1 VQILYWW
8 VSDRYVILVVFK
20 EASVVLCLVTQTSC
34 VLYVMRETSSL
45 TGKIRK
51 VVSKRYFHKM
61 LFWIL
66 SLQRIASILVDT
78 LLLSYRT
85 GTMYSFESDYM
96 QKHLFC
102 FFFSPPLSIF
112 PPSVFMHHIFL

>member
-1 VQILYWW
+1 MCECNEVVDCVAYPFSVKLVVCPCLFQKLVNVEVLGADIVLYWR

-61 LFWIL
+61 LF
-66 SLQRIASILVDT
+66 
-78 LLLSYRT
+78 
-85 GTMYSFESDYM
+85 
-96 QKHLFC
+96 
-102 FFFSPPLSIF
+102 SIF
-112 PPSVFMHHIFL
+112 VTAKDCKHFS